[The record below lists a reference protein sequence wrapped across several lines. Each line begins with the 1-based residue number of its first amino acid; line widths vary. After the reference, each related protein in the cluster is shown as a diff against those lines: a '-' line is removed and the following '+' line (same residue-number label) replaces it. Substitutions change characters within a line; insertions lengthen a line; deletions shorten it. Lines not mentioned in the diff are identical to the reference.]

1 MSSTFIYN
9 LRKWA
14 GDPFSVRWKLLS
26 ERLAAFEARN
36 AQVEQPDFLNEQLM
50 GDSRLKYQEIGH
62 TNTRPSSTIFY
73 FPFEPDLNYLTCWLT
88 FESWANVL
96 PDASLMGNDA
106 HFIPARNIPSGI
118 EGPLKG
124 YGGGSIP
131 HPSSDDP
138 SVIDDTSGSVAVLL
152 DGETQSM
159 AVYDVP
165 GVRLSGTT
173 VGISVA
179 TLVRPLTFN
188 RTAGGMSRYV
198 VSKVD
203 DSKNYYGIW
212 LEAGTGAA
220 TGQGGFSSHFTTHFA
235 SISLLGGFTS
245 HFTAGFMSIVPLGIP
260 GGGFTSA
267 YTFRYVNS
275 AGTPPPDPG
284 GGTPASGVIHF
295 WVFDNG
301 VDRSVRTLVNVLNLD
316 QWAWVACTFNQ
327 STNVASIYV
336 NGRPAPI
343 VNDTI
348 TDGTILAGSQDL
360 STDMHIFSG
369 REGDGHFQGGVS
381 DFRFYREKVLT
392 DAEVFNLDMNMISI
406 SNIPIGN
413 ICKTGFSLFS

>member
-73 FPFEPDLNYLTCWLT
+73 FPFEPDLKYLTCWLT
-88 FESWANVL
+88 FESWANIL

-106 HFIPARNIPSGI
+106 HFVPARNIPTGI

-131 HPSSDDP
+131 HISSDDP
-138 SVIDDTSGSVAVLL
+138 TAIDDTSGTVAILL
-152 DGETQSM
+152 DGQTQSM
-159 AVYDVP
+159 AVYDVS
-165 GVRLSGTT
+165 GVRLLGTT
-173 VGISVA
+173 VGISIA
-179 TLVRPLTFN
+179 TLVRPMTFN
-188 RTAGGMSRYV
+188 PTQGGMPRYV

-212 LEAGTGAA
+212 LEAGTGQA
-220 TGQGGFSSHFTTHFA
+220 TGQAGFSSHFTTHFA
-235 SISLLGGFTS
+235 NITLLGGFTN
-245 HFTAGFMSIVPLGIP
+245 HFTAGFMSFVPSP
-260 GGGFTSA
+260 GGSVGFTSA
-267 YTFRYVNS
+267 YTSNYVNIV
-275 AGTPPPDPG
+275 TPASDPG
-284 GGTPASGVIHF
+284 GATSASGVIHF
-295 WVFDNG
+295 WIYDG
-301 VDRSVRTLVNVLNLD
+301 GIDRSVRTVVNVLNLD
-316 QWAWVACTFNQ
+316 QWAWIACTFNQ

-336 NGRPAPI
+336 NGLPAPI
-343 VNDTI
+343 VNDQI
-348 TDGTILAGSQDL
+348 TDGTILAGSPDL
-360 STDMHIFSG
+360 STDMQIFSG

-392 DAEVFNLDMNMISI
+392 DSEVFNLDMNMISI

-413 ICKTGFSLFS
+413 ICKTGFSLFT